1 MLSVHKKYTFY
12 EKCRKGGDFEV
23 GPKHSKF
30 SISILFI
37 IPLLILASLTVP
49 YFTTIQN
56 GTDIY
61 LQSETITEQ
70 DANENYVMLRYDV
83 EKVPKE
89 RMTPSLVTA
98 LKKPDEIGQ
107 TRVFGVLE
115 QKDGVTELVSL
126 TDKKPAG
133 GVYLMGWL
141 AQTTDR
147 EYRQNDHYIVNF
159 GLDRVYVPEFG
170 HRVAA
175 DSVQNSTMT
184 AHFKV
189 LDGNSILREFQTN

>member
-1 MLSVHKKYTFY
+1 MKLQ
-12 EKCRKGGDFEV
+12 KGGDSEM

-37 IPLLILASLTVP
+37 VPLLILASLTVP
-49 YFTTIQN
+49 YFTTLKN

-70 DANENYVMLRYDV
+70 DTNENYVMLRYDV

-89 RMTPSLVTA
+89 RMTPSLITA
-98 LKKPDEIGQ
+98 LMKPDDLGQ

-115 QKDGVTELVSL
+115 QKGDVHQVISL
-126 TDKKPAG
+126 SNKKPAE

-141 AQTTDR
+141 AQTTER
-147 EYRQNDHYIVNF
+147 EYRQNEHYIVNF
-159 GLDRVYVPEFG
+159 GLDRVYVPKFG
-170 HRVAA
+170 HHVSA
-175 DSVQNSTMT
+175 DSVNDRTMT

-189 LDGNSILREFQTN
+189 LDGNSILREFKTN

>member
-1 MLSVHKKYTFY
+1 MKLQ
-12 EKCRKGGDFEV
+12 KGGDSEM

-37 IPLLILASLTVP
+37 VPLLILASLTVP
-49 YFTTIQN
+49 YFTTLKN

-70 DANENYVMLRYDV
+70 DTNENYVMLRYDV

-89 RMTPSLVTA
+89 RMTPSLITA
-98 LKKPDEIGQ
+98 LMKPDDLGQ

-115 QKDGVTELVSL
+115 QKGDVHQVVSL
-126 TDKKPAG
+126 SNKKPAE

-141 AQTTDR
+141 AQTTER

-159 GLDRVYVPEFG
+159 GLDRVYVPKFG
-170 HRVAA
+170 HHVSA
-175 DSVQNSTMT
+175 DSVNDRTMT

-189 LDGNSILREFQTN
+189 LDGNSILREFKTN